1 MNAAKPMIQSRY
13 ALYGTTSQRRSHVHL
28 VPHAIAIVAAFSFVS
43 AVVVGA
49 F

>member
-1 MNAAKPMIQSRY
+1 MNASRPMVQSRY
-13 ALYGTTSQRRSHVHL
+13 AAYASAPQRRSFVHL

>member
-13 ALYGTTSQRRSHVHL
+13 AVFGATPQRRSHVHL

-43 AVVVGA
+43 AVVAGA

>member
-1 MNAAKPMIQSRY
+1 MNASRPMIQSRY
-13 ALYGTTSQRRSHVHL
+13 ALYASAPARRSFVHL
-28 VPHAIAIVAAFSFVS
+28 VPHAIAIAAAFSFVS